1 MEEPGPDDVGPYG
14 LQRTLFDSRLYGY
27 RPKKE
32 FTTIGGKT
40 VEYDHLGPQWLTDRY
55 ANSPAVQRKVA
66 YDKDQEALKEKRLA
80 REQEERDNARD
91 QRAMNLPEN
100 RFRAHGQS
108 PTPDLSGARVG
119 PRLSL
124 VDPDVPD
131 FRAAKAHK
139 AGITYTN
146 PAMGQTRLF
155 DDRPYHNLHETP
167 PPLEEED

>member
-40 VEYDHLGPQWLTDRY
+40 VEYDHLGPQWLTERY

-80 REQEERDNARD
+80 REQEERDNARA
-91 QRAMNLPEN
+91 QRDMNLPEN
-100 RFRAHGQS
+100 RFRAHGQR
-108 PTPDLSGARVG
+108 PTPDLSEVT
-119 PRLSL
+119 PKSPVSL
-124 VDPDVPD
+124 AQPNVVD
-131 FRAAKAHK
+131 FRD
-139 AGITYTN
+139 TYNN
-146 PAMGQTRLF
+146 PALGQARLF
-155 DDRPYHNLHETP
+155 DDRPYYNLRHNFRSVARRRP
-167 PPLEEED
+167 VVKEED